1 MMKYK
6 QGILPAFLAV
16 TVMLMAGITG
26 CGTKED
32 TASKTE
38 TKDETEVATEEGRG
52 SAMDAFVQAQA
63 EAAKAQEDETGESGS
78 SDADTADPEK
88 LLRQYYEQVL
98 IPEEGLIDLPAGYE
112 VLNKEKHFENYSIG
126 EAFLKEYGICYQAVW
141 DYDKDGQDEMLVLS
155 LDEDKDYER
164 SKLYARM
171 YEVVDGEVVQA
182 AELESLFGWMEYDI
196 SQSTEVLLRE
206 TKDWFY
212 LAEQA
217 RGASGIYADG
227 VCYAIRVAHYDGKD
241 FVVDVAKQMQGSDF
255 SETDEEV
262 ADTARL
268 LNNVGFANTAKHL
281 TYEYSFDRKDDLLS
295 VFYMTAEHD
304 GSLDTYYNTGNIA
317 DVPPFLVRLFAER
330 EE

>member
-6 QGILPAFLAV
+6 KGIISAILAV
-16 TVMLMAGITG
+16 TVMVMAGITG
-26 CGTKED
+26 CGAKED
-32 TASKTE
+32 TAQKTE
-38 TKDETEVATEEGRG
+38 TKEESEAAEEEQSG
-52 SAMDAFVQAQA
+52 MDAFVQAQA
-63 EAAKAQEDETGESGS
+63 EAAKAQEDETEESES
-78 SDADTADPEK
+78 SDTTAVDSEK
-88 LLRQYYEQVL
+88 LLRQYYDQV
-98 IPEEGLIDLPAGYE
+98 ISREEGVMDLPSGYE
-112 VLNKEKHFENYSIG
+112 VLNKETHFENYTLG
-126 EAFLKEYGICYQAVW
+126 EAFFQETGVCYQAVW
-141 DYDKDGQDEMLVLS
+141 DYDKDEQDELLVLV
-155 LDEDKDYER
+155 LDKDEDYDR

-171 YEVVDGEVVQA
+171 YEVVNGEVVQA

-227 VCYAIRVAHYDGKD
+227 VCYAIRVAHYDGTD

-281 TYEYSFDRKDDLLS
+281 TYEYAFDRKDDLLS

>member
-6 QGILPAFLAV
+6 KGIISAILAV
-16 TVMLMAGITG
+16 TVMVMAGLTG
-26 CGTKED
+26 CGAKED
-32 TASKTE
+32 TAQKV
-38 TKDETEVATEEGRG
+38 ETEAETQEESG
-52 SAMDAFVQAQA
+52 SGMDAFVQAQA
-63 EAAKAQEDETGESGS
+63 EAAKAQEDETEESES
-78 SDADTADPEK
+78 SDTTAVDSEK
-88 LLRQYYEQVL
+88 LLRQYYDQV
-98 IPEEGLIDLPAGYE
+98 ISQEEGVMDLPSGYE
-112 VLNKEKHFENYSIG
+112 VLNKETHFENYTVG
-126 EAFLKEYGICYQAVW
+126 EAFFQETGVCYQAVW
-141 DYDKDGQDEMLVLS
+141 DYDKDEQDELLVLV
-155 LDEDKDYER
+155 LDKDEDYDR

-171 YEVVDGEVVQA
+171 YEVVNGEVVQA

-217 RGASGIYADG
+217 RGASGIYTDG
-227 VCYAIRVAHYDGKD
+227 VCYAIRVAHYDGTD

-281 TYEYSFDRKDDLLS
+281 TYEYAFDRKDDLLS

>member
-1 MMKYK
+1 MMKYRK
-6 QGILPAFLAV
+6 GLLPVFLAV
-16 TVMLMAGITG
+16 TVMCMAGLTG
-26 CGTKED
+26 CGAKED
-32 TASKTE
+32 TVQKTE
-38 TKDETEVATEEGRG
+38 TKEETEAEAEEQNG
-52 SAMDAFVQAQA
+52 MDAFVQAQA
-63 EAAKAQEDETGESGS
+63 EAAKAQEDETEESEAS
-78 SDADTADPEK
+78 DTAEVDPEK
-88 LLRQYYEQVL
+88 LLRQYYDQV
-98 IPEEGLIDLPAGYE
+98 IVQKEGLMELPSGYE
-112 VLNKEKHFENYSIG
+112 VLNKEKHLENYTIG
-126 EAFLKEYGICYQAVW
+126 EAFFQETGVCYQAVW
-141 DYDKDGQDEMLVLS
+141 DYDKDEQDELLVLV
-155 LDEDKDYER
+155 LDKDEDYER

-196 SQSTEVLLRE
+196 RQSTEVLLRE

-227 VCYAIRVAHYDGKD
+227 VCYAIRVAHYDGND